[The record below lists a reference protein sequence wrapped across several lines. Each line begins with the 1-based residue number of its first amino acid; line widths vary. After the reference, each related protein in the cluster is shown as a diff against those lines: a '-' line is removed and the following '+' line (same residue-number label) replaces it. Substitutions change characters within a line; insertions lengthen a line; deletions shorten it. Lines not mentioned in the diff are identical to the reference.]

1 MAELNIF
8 HYMPKKSPPA
18 RALIHDMDGRIK
30 LLCMILYTITVTLT
44 TGGFDLTIL
53 TSVLAIGLIGSGLP
67 VKRLVSEI
75 KYFLFFIIII
85 IVFRSWSVPGTPV
98 PYLPIHGFSWEG
110 LVSGLF
116 FGWKLI
122 LIIGICAV
130 LTGTT
135 SLASLK
141 NVIEWCLRPIPF
153 IREARVATMFSLTFV
168 LIPLIFDQAAEM
180 LDAQKARGIE
190 NRKNPVLRIS
200 FLALPLLLQT
210 FRRADEMV
218 LAMESR
224 CYSEERTPAYFQT
237 NFKDWLVLGFTG
249 FICAL
254 VFFRVF

>member
-8 HYMPKKSPPA
+8 HYLPKKSPGA

-30 LLCMILYTITVTLT
+30 LICMISFTITATLASRVL
-44 TGGFDLTIL
+44 DLTIL
-53 TSVLAIGLIGSGLP
+53 TSVLAMALIAAGLP

-85 IVFRSWSVPGTPV
+85 IAFRSWSVPGTPI
-98 PYLPIHGFSWEG
+98 PYLPIHSVSWEG
-110 LVSGLF
+110 LESGLL

-122 LIIGICAV
+122 LIIGICAI

-135 SLASLK
+135 SLTSLK
-141 NVIEWCLRPIPF
+141 NVIEWFLRPIPF

-180 LDAQKARGIE
+180 MDAQKARGIE

-218 LAMESR
+218 QAMESR
-224 CYSEERTPAYFQT
+224 CYSEERTPVYFKT
-237 NFKDWLVLGFTG
+237 NLKDWLLLAFTG
-249 FICAL
+249 LIGML
-254 VFFRVF
+254 IFF